1 VGEQNKDDDVKK
13 IPAGT
18 SNKEK
23 KCIHNGFSSEAKQK
37 KKESKV

>member
-18 SNKEK
+18 SDKEK
-23 KCIHNGFSSEAKQK
+23 KMYSQWI
-37 KKESKV
+37 